1 MITGEQRR
9 DAALFLR
16 GCDCTAEE
24 CEECRR
30 ISGSLLGNENAFCD
44 MNVSFARLADLID
57 RPTCT
62 NQGDDWT
69 FLCSNCGECVT
80 ITKEIPCGGA
90 EAPYRPYYCP
100 GCGAEVVEDD

>member
-57 RPTCT
+57 RPTC
-62 NQGDDWT
+62 
-69 FLCSNCGECVT
+69 
-80 ITKEIPCGGA
+80 
-90 EAPYRPYYCP
+90 YREENNPYYWRCTRCGAFVYRDAVTDCFGVIPTRYCP
-100 GCGAEVVEDD
+100 NCGAEVER